1 MMSPN
6 EYDVMVEHLANE
18 IVEDVMEKEAAP
30 RQKRIEGYEAAMKG
44 SHNRKLIDAQFDRED
59 SRIRRAQLRAEI
71 KKAKRHDDPDAE
83 EKARLEMAKEKQ
95 KKWKSI
101 KTQLNPMNNLRASY
115 ERLQHLTPSMLLPT
129 AGNTYDAF
137 TGKQKA
143 LRDIAAE
150 RAQKTASYE
159 DAIMGYALEK
169 EASQDPTPRKVKRWE
184 NFGKELG
191 PQGYYGQKRTAKGI
205 IKDNW
210 KAVKKHPYATGATA
224 VALASGATLAALKAK
239 KKKEEEKKDKVAEYY
254 DDAML
259 KIAAAENV
267 YDYADYHDD
276 EYEALLMKEAA
287 EEVYEDAMAQAEA
300 AENVYDAIEAG
311 AFDDYDDADYDD
323 YDDADYDDYDY
334 E

>member
-6 EYDVMVEHLANE
+6 EYDTMVEHLASE
-18 IVEDVMEKEAAP
+18 IIEDVMEKEATP
-30 RQKRIEGYEAAMKG
+30 SQKRIEGYEAAMKG
-44 SHNRKLIDAQFDRED
+44 PHNRKLINAQLDRED

-71 KKAKRHDDPDAE
+71 KKAKRRDDSAAE
-83 EKARLEMAKEKQ
+83 EEARQEMAKENQ
-95 KKWKSI
+95 KKWKAI
-101 KTQLNPMNNLRASY
+101 KTHLNPMNYVRAAGEDIS
-115 ERLQHLTPSMLLPT
+115 HMTPSMLLRTP
-129 AGNTYDAF
+129 GNVYDYDA
-137 TGKQKA
+137 GHQKA

-159 DAIMGYALEK
+159 DAIMGYAFEK
-169 EASQDPTPRKVKRWE
+169 EASQNPTPRKVKRLE

-205 IKDNW
+205 AKDSWKIIKD
-210 KAVKKHPYATGATA
+210 HPYASGAVAAT
-224 VALASGATLAALKAK
+224 ALASGATLAALKAK

-276 EYEALLMKEAA
+276 EYEAMLMKEAA

-300 AENVYDAIEAG
+300 AENVYDAIESG

-323 YDDADYDDYDY
+323 YDY

>member
-44 SHNRKLIDAQFDRED
+44 PHNRKLIDAQFDRED

-83 EKARLEMAKEKQ
+83 EAARREMAKEKQ
-95 KKWKSI
+95 KKWKAI
-101 KTQLNPMNNLRASY
+101 KTHLNPMNHVRAAGEDLS
-115 ERLQHLTPSMLLPT
+115 HMKPSMLLPT
-129 AGNTYDAF
+129 FGNAYDYDAAE
-137 TGKQKA
+137 QKA

-169 EASQDPTPRKVKRWE
+169 EAQQDPTPREIPRNV
-184 NFGKELG
+184 NFGKTLG
-191 PQGYYGQKRTAKGI
+191 PYGYKRTVKGVARDTGKF
-205 IKDNW
+205 IKD
-210 KAVKKHPYATGATA
+210 HPVAAGLTVAGT
-224 VALASGATLAALKAK
+224 ALAGGGAAALAKRK

-323 YDDADYDDYDY
+323 YDDYDY